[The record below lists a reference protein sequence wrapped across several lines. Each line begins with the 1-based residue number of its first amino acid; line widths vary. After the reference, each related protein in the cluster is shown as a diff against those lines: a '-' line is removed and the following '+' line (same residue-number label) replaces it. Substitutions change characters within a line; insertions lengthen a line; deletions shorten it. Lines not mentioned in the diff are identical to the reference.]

1 MSKRKVVVLV
11 YVLAMFMAAMDATIT
26 NVALPAIGAAFQ
38 IPLSATSAINVGY
51 LVGVAM
57 LLPIAGWLG
66 DRFGTKRVFLLSLS
80 IFTVSSLF
88 CGMAESLI
96 TLNMARI
103 IQGAAGGLLT
113 PVGMAILFRTF
124 SPEERPRLSRM
135 IVFPIAVAPALGPI
149 IGGFLVDH
157 LSWRWIF
164 YINIPFGILAVI
176 VGMLFLEEYRKETRE
191 RFDGKGFLL
200 SVFGFSM
207 FMYALTQGPSQ
218 GWTSPEIWTTGVLGL
233 SFMLALIFVECRAK
247 DPLLDLKLLNE
258 PLFRIMSIISACSA
272 AALFGMLYI
281 FPLMYQ
287 NALHVSALH
296 TGLTVFP
303 EAIGLM
309 ISSQLLPT
317 SLKKLGVKR
326 LMILSL
332 TGSVVVFALI
342 AFLSA
347 SVTPWT
353 VRVLMFSVGIFLG
366 HSVGVLRATAFNH
379 ISHGSMARATTL
391 FQVQYR
397 LGSVLGVA
405 ILASVIGFADVI
417 GGSQTSPIIYQ
428 CALFGSA
435 IFLILS
441 LIFAIQLKNTEK
453 ISEAP
458 PQKARAS

>member
-1 MSKRKVVVLV
+1 MSKRKVVVFV

-26 NVALPAIGAAFQ
+26 NVALPAMGAAFQ

-66 DRFGTKRVFLLSLS
+66 DRFGTKRVFLISLS

-88 CGMAESLI
+88 CGLAESLV

-149 IGGFLVDH
+149 IGGFLVDQ

-176 VGMLFLEEYRKETRE
+176 VGILFLEEYRKEVRE
-191 RFDGKGFLL
+191 HFDGKGFLL
-200 SVFGFSM
+200 SIFGFSM

-218 GWTSPEIWTTGVLGL
+218 GWTSPEIWITGVLGL
-233 SFMLALIFVECRAK
+233 SFMIALIFVEWRAT

-287 NALHVSALH
+287 NALHASALH

-347 SVTPWT
+347 SVNPWI

-366 HSVGVLRATAFNH
+366 HSVGALRATAFNH

-417 GGSQTSPIIYQ
+417 GGSQANPITYQ
-428 CALFGSA
+428 WALFGSA

-441 LIFAIQLKNTEK
+441 LIFAIQLKNTGK